1 MFFCVTTDCGKGLNK
16 DKEAQYL
23 KVIAFAR
30 IPVYFI
36 VDIADKQ
43 MQIPLHTLTLLSVPT
58 HFAFPLREAIFQ
70 TDRKCALSV
79 SEVHTEV
86 MSDDS

>member
-1 MFFCVTTDCGKGLNK
+1 MVK
-16 DKEAQYL
+16 DSRRTKEAQYL
-23 KVIAFAR
+23 KVIAYAR
-30 IPVYFI
+30 IIVYFI
-36 VDIADKQ
+36 VDIVDKQ
-43 MQIPLHTLTLLSVPT
+43 MQIPLHTLTLLSVQI

-70 TDRKCALSV
+70 TDRKCALSM